1 MNELT
6 IEQIRQQL
14 IIDIGQTYAKAGDI
28 NISDKVAFAS
38 LCADAGILYLTNEKL
53 AVSCE
58 NANKAVRK
66 KRRED
71 LRGIKNF
78 IRENV
83 DFQPSGFVVSIFWP
97 MIINSIINWIA
108 KRIYEL
114 LS

>member
-6 IEQIRQQL
+6 LEDIRLQL
-14 IIDIGQTYAKAGDI
+14 AIDIGNTYTTVDNVEIGDKAM
-28 NISDKVAFAS
+28 FAG
-38 LCADAGILYLTNEKL
+38 LCADAGILYLTNQKL
-53 AVSCE
+53 AVSSE
-58 NANKAVRK
+58 NPNKAVRK

-71 LRGIKNF
+71 LKGIKNF

-83 DFQPSGFVVSIFWP
+83 DFQPSGFVVSIFWSIIAP
-97 MIINSIINWIA
+97 MIINWIA